1 MDQQETKLEITEELV
16 DYFPNKK
23 TRCFIPHCKP
33 NKQIFEYLSIANLQP
48 IDSQE
53 LTNCENG
60 TRRKVSDPLE
70 FPYSAIGFLSL
81 KYG

>member
-1 MDQQETKLEITEELV
+1 VKEEQV
-16 DYFPNKK
+16 DYFPNQT
-23 TRCFIPHCKP
+23 TRCFRPHCKP
-33 NKQIFEYLSIANLQP
+33 NKNMLEHLSIANLQP

-53 LTNCENG
+53 LKFCQND
-60 TRRKVSDPLE
+60 TRTKVSDPLD

>member
-1 MDQQETKLEITEELV
+1 MNQKQTKLDIKEV
-16 DYFPNKK
+16 DYFPNNK
-23 TRCFIPHCKP
+23 TQCLRPYCKP
-33 NKQIFEYLSIANLQP
+33 NPNKQTFDYLSIANLQP

-53 LTNCENG
+53 LTDCEND
-60 TRRKVSDPLE
+60 TRSKVSDPLK